1 MMDEFDRKMIEA
13 GCVEGDLKTAAYKR
27 AKEAVSKNP
36 EIPYENG
43 CPKYVS
49 DAKFIMEQLEQY
61 VDMIRS
67 GDVKLIE
74 NREIRDAALCFRETL
89 KAVKEVFGEDNLT
102 EMVMCQAIEAGSYM
116 GYRTI
121 MGQASQPFRK

>member
-13 GCVEGDLKTAAYKR
+13 GCVEGDLKTAVYKR

-36 EIPYENG
+36 EIPYENA
-43 CPKYVS
+43 CPPYVFQ
-49 DAKFIMEQLEQY
+49 ARLMVEKLEQY
-61 VDMIRS
+61 VQMVRS

-74 NREIRDAALCFRETL
+74 NREIRDAALCFIETL
-89 KAVKEVFGEDNLT
+89 KAVKEVFGEEKMTT
-102 EMVMCQAIEAGSYM
+102 EVICQAIEAGSYM

-121 MGQASQPFRK
+121 MGQAAQPFRK